1 MHLVYIGGNVKP
13 QRESPSADWVRESI
27 GQKHPAIIHAANG
40 MKWGKNGKRHTTQ
53 TRNGRTPMRGK
64 ILLVVG
70 IGIGYVLGTRAGR
83 EKYDEMKAAVDRLWN
98 DPRVQR
104 QVDSAQDF
112 VKDKAPEVAE
122 FLADGAKKVVS
133 QVSGAKTPAKAP
145 AGPATRKPSTSAS
158 K

>member
-1 MHLVYIGGNVKP
+1 
-13 QRESPSADWVRESI
+13 
-27 GQKHPAIIHAANG
+27 
-40 MKWGKNGKRHTTQ
+40 
-53 TRNGRTPMRGK
+53 MRGK

-83 EKYDEMKAAVDRLWN
+83 EKYDQLKATAQKFWN
-98 DPRVQR
+98 DPRVQK
-104 QVDSAQDF
+104 QVNNAEDF

-133 QVSGAKTPAKAP
+133 QVSGSKAP
-145 AGPATRKPSTSAS
+145 ARKAPVRSTSTKSTTA